1 MIQVS
6 QLKEFIEEK
15 REQFRLERGEIKR
28 LNLTNADRERAILII
43 NIKEGLI
50 DEFASLIYSGQE

>member
-1 MIQVS
+1 MIQIS

-15 REQFRLERGEIKR
+15 REQFRLERSEIKR
-28 LNLTNADRERAILII
+28 LNLTNTDRERAMLII